1 MRYCINP
8 CSVILGAPLKQYEV
22 VKPSL
27 KSGSISL
34 RKEPEVTN
42 QAHRRQQILY
52 IVQLFVCILST
63 HIFFDTFPPKK
74 VTFSFTLNYW
84 PLSQPHF
91 SNMAWLAPRHVI

>member
-42 QAHRRQQILY
+42 QAHRRRQILF

-63 HIFFDTFPPKK
+63 PIFFDTFP
-74 VTFSFTLNYW
+74 
-84 PLSQPHF
+84 SQRKSH
-91 SNMAWLAPRHVI
+91 SLLL